1 MSTTTEPREG
11 RAHDEA
17 REKAAA
23 RTRTQLERYET
34 WVRDLE
40 GRRAELLRNKPF
52 YTKLFL
58 ALPPASLLG
67 LLHSVGMGAAT
78 LFTAVLMTVFGFYT
92 VRVRESDYRVG
103 LKEARKRIAE
113 LKKELPP
120 EESPSSLGSG

>member
-1 MSTTTEPREG
+1 MSTTTATRED
-11 RAHDEA
+11 RAPEDA

-23 RTRTQLERYET
+23 RTRSQLERYET

-40 GRRAELLRNKPF
+40 ARRAELLRGKPF

-67 LLHSVGMGAAT
+67 LLHSVGMGAAA

-120 EESPSSLGSG
+120 EERASAGGG

>member
-1 MSTTTEPREG
+1 VDLVSTTTEA
-11 RAHDEA
+11 RAARAPDDA

-34 WVRDLE
+34 WVRELE
-40 GRRAELLRNKPF
+40 ARRAELLRNKPL
-52 YTKLFL
+52 YTKIFW

-92 VRVRESDYRVG
+92 VAVRESDYRVG

-120 EESPSSLGSG
+120 EG